1 MLRLAGDVDRAK
13 LGGAT
18 AFTVTESVVVC
29 VALVELPVTVTV
41 TVPAVAELL
50 AESVSVLELV
60 GLVVLVGLKAAVTP
74 AGKPE
79 ADKLTLPVKPFCGVT
94 EIVLVPLAP

>member
-1 MLRLAGDVDRAK
+1 M
-13 LGGAT
+13 
-18 AFTVTESVVVC
+18 
-29 VALVELPVTVTV
+29 TVTV
-41 TVPAVAELL
+41 TVPGVAELL